1 MPLMSSLGALRE
13 PLTIGIGSLGEKY
26 WIDTTPNV
34 GMAAGVCDPL
44 GSFHFLSTTS
54 KLVEID
60 NTNTTIR
67 IDQNTG
73 SLANSGAISG
83 PTTMTITGNT
93 IILGYRDQSNSTIGA
108 AFATNGNIGAN
119 GFGFSA
125 NGAGI
130 LSLGNIIVDSSNNY
144 IICGGGPSGANI
156 GRGLI
161 AKFNSSKVLQWQ
173 KKVQYTSSN
182 AYPFVSDVLTDG
194 SNIYATGY
202 DIGAVGNNDGF
213 ILKASSTGNLIWAV
227 NTGDFYPYKLSFID
241 SSSNLIVAGHH
252 RVNDVGIISK
262 VDFSGN
268 LLSQANIRANAIAP
282 VIDAPVTALVVDNNN
297 NVIVAGEFQD
307 RPTVPFQ
314 GLSAAYVISLNSS
327 LSNSNFIRRFIGN
340 VTIPSGGSPQGR
352 IYDIS
357 QCDSRALYIAGS
369 VSFTHAAGVAFK
381 TPIDGRILQGGSY
394 VLGNVDISYTT
405 YANLHVEYGN
415 AYTFTSS
422 NITLQTGTNNL
433 ITTTSSFAPTTLTID
448 KLSL

>member
-1 MPLMSSLGALRE
+1 MSSLGALRE
-13 PLTIGIGSLGEKY
+13 PLAIGVGSLGEKY
-26 WIDTTPNV
+26 WIDTTPTD
-34 GMAAGVCDPL
+34 GMAAGICDPL
-44 GSFHFLSTTS
+44 GQYHFLSSTS

-60 NTNTTIR
+60 NRNTTIR

-73 SLANSGAISG
+73 SLANSNPSG
-83 PTTMTITGNT
+83 LTSTMTINDAD
-93 IILGYRDQSNSTIGA
+93 IILGYRDQANRTIGA

-125 NGAGI
+125 NGAGF
-130 LSLGNIIVDSSNNY
+130 LSLGNIIVDSLNNY
-144 IICGGGPSGANI
+144 IICGGGPSSANI

-173 KKVQYTSSN
+173 KRTQYPSSN
-182 AYPFVSDVLTDG
+182 VYPFVSDVLSDG

-202 DIGAVGNNDGF
+202 ESGTIGGRDGF

-227 NTGDFYPYKLSFID
+227 NTGDFHPNKLSFID
-241 SSSNLIVAGHH
+241 SSSNLIVAGSD
-252 RVNDVGIISK
+252 RVSGKGIISK
-262 VDFSGN
+262 VDLSGN
-268 LLSQANIRANAIAP
+268 LLSQANITASGFEP
-282 VIDAPVTALVVDNNN
+282 TTDAPVTALVVDNNN
-297 NVIVAGEFQD
+297 NVIIAGEFQD
-307 RPTVPFQ
+307 RTPVPIQ

-340 VTIPSGGSPQGR
+340 VTSPSGGSPLGR

-357 QCDSRALYIAGS
+357 QYDNRALYITGQ
-369 VSFTHAAGVAFK
+369 VGFTRTSGVAFK
-381 TPIDGRILQGGSY
+381 TPIDGKILQSGSY
-394 VLGNVDISYTT
+394 VLGNVNISYTT
-405 YANLHVEYGN
+405 YANLNVAYGN